1 MMDETAL
8 IREAQRGG
16 QIGLDAFNTL
26 VMAYQSQVYNVAYR
40 ILGDGAAAADATQEA
55 FISAFKSLS
64 NFRGGSFKS
73 FLLRTV
79 TNACYDALRYA
90 KRRPTTSLDE
100 ATGTPSDDP
109 DALSIAERLPASDE
123 NPADTIE
130 RFDLREHIARA
141 ALQLPIDQRIVFVLS
156 DVQGLS
162 YDEIAEVTR
171 ASLGTVKSR
180 LSRARAKLR
189 EWLLA
194 QPELLP
200 EELRR

>member
-1 MMDETAL
+1 MDETAL
-8 IREAQRGG
+8 VREAQRGG

-26 VMAYQSQVYNVAYR
+26 VMAHQSQVYNVAYR
-40 ILGDGAAAADATQEA
+40 ILGDEAAAADATQEA
-55 FISAFKSLS
+55 FISAFKSLPY
-64 NFRGGSFKS
+64 FRGGSFKS

-100 ATGTPSDDP
+100 ATGPVGDDP
-109 DALSIAERLPASDE
+109 DSLSMAERLPANEE

-162 YDEIAEVTR
+162 YDEIVDVTK

-189 EWLLA
+189 DMLLA